1 MDQIKIG
8 AFLKDLRKQ
17 KNLTQEQLAEQLGVS
32 GRTVSRWETGNNM
45 PDISLLVELAEFYEV
60 TIPELINGER
70 KSETM
75 NENEKEVAAT
85 MADYAKEEKTEMLK
99 SIRNQSLLGVCAIAV
114 LLVLQLFFPDG
125 GNDLVSSV
133 MLFCQTL
140 TIVTV
145 MMICM
150 TSTGLLYKLRKNRK
164 DISIPKPILM
174 VAGAVIAFA
183 AAFIIKY
190 LFNLIF

>member
-8 AFLKDLRKQ
+8 AFLKVLRKE

-32 GRTVSRWETGNNM
+32 GRTVSRWDTGSNM
-45 PDISLLVELAEFYEV
+45 PDISLLVEIAEFYEV

-75 NENEKEVAAT
+75 NENEKEVATT
-85 MADYAKEEKTEMLK
+85 MADYATEEKAGMLT
-99 SIRNQSLLGVCAIAV
+99 SIRNQSLIGVCAIAI
-114 LLVLQLFFPDG
+114 LLILQMIFPDG
-125 GNDLVSSV
+125 GNDLVGSV

-140 TIVTV
+140 IKV
-145 MMICM
+145 MIIMICFM
-150 TSTGLLYKLRKNRK
+150 STGLLYKLRKGRK
-164 DISIPKPILM
+164 DINIPKPILM
-174 VAGAVIAFA
+174 IIGAIIAFVIAF
-183 AAFIIKY
+183 IVKN